1 MVGARNLMENHQSAV
16 STSCPL
22 QAGLG
27 WVWEPGGN
35 MLLLVAMPDRAAN
48 KTSRNLKFCV
58 NPMSS
63 IRREIVLPAQR
74 SKGTGGFRNLCQP
87 TLVGAFSVIVK
98 LQTSRR
104 IIYSSICQTRG
115 PALGL
120 TVATA
125 ARPPLV
131 STRCKCFFCSFVIIS
146 VIIVLVSAVYRV
158 LVNLVH
164 FFL

>member
-1 MVGARNLMENHQSAV
+1 ML
-16 STSCPL
+16 
-22 QAGLG
+22 
-27 WVWEPGGN
+27 
-35 MLLLVAMPDRAAN
+35 LLLVAMPDRAAN

-87 TLVGAFSVIVK
+87 TLVGAFFVIVK

-104 IIYSSICQTRG
+104 FVSSSIWQTRG

-120 TVATA
+120 IVATA

-131 STRCKCFFCSFVIIS
+131 STRCVS
-146 VIIVLVSAVYRV
+146 VSSAHLSSYR
-158 LVNLVH
+158 
-164 FFL
+164 